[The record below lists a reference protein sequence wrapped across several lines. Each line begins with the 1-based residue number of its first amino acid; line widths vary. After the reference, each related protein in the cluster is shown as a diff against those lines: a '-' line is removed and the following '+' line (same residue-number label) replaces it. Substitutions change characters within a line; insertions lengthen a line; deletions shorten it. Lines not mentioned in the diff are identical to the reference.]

1 MFAVLDNYAAFM
13 DVPLGRHSLTM
24 LPHLRMGSEVHM
36 KYNGPKV
43 RLSRKLGFAITP
55 KARKIMDRKPH
66 APGQHGNSR
75 RRPKLSDY
83 AKQLIE
89 KQKLRVQYNV
99 HERQMTNYMA
109 KASRLTG
116 NTGDLLVQLL
126 ESRLDSVVMRC
137 GFARTIYAAR
147 QYVRHGHILVN
158 GKKVDI
164 PSYAVQPNDVIVVKE
179 KSRKL
184 ECFQE
189 AVRSSVPPPYLEV
202 SKADFSAKFLY
213 LPPRE
218 EVPIVC
224 EVPLVIEYYSR

>member
-1 MFAVLDNYAAFM
+1 
-13 DVPLGRHSLTM
+13 
-24 LPHLRMGSEVHM
+24 M

-43 RLSRKLGFAITP
+43 RLSRKFGFAITP
-55 KARKIMDRKPH
+55 KARKVLDKKPH

-75 RRPKLSDY
+75 RRPKLSDF

-99 HERQMTNYMA
+99 HERQLTNYMA
-109 KASRLTG
+109 KATRLVG
-116 NTGDLLVQLL
+116 NTGDLLVQML
-126 ESRLDSVVMRC
+126 ESRLDSLVMRS
-137 GFARTIYAAR
+137 GFARSIYAAR
-147 QYVRHGHILVN
+147 QYVSHGHVFVN
-158 GKKVDI
+158 GKRVNI
-164 PSYAVQPNDVIVVKE
+164 PSYQEQPNDVIVIKE

-189 AVRSSVPPPYLEV
+189 AIRSSAPPPYLDV
-202 SKADFSAKFLY
+202 SKADFTAKYLY